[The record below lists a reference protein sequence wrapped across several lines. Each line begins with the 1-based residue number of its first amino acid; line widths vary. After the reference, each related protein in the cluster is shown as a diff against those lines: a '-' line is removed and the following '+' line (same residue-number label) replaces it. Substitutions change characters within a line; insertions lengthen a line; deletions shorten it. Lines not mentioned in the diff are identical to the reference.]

1 MIRRVGVIGAGVMGA
16 GIAAHVANAGVPVVL
31 LDIVPGAAARAVE
44 TMLKTDPAPFMHPRR
59 ARLVEAGDLDADIG
73 KLAYCDWIIEAII
86 ERPDAKR
93 ALYARLEA
101 VRKDGSIVS
110 SNTSTIPLSALTAGL
125 PARFAA
131 DFLVT
136 HFFNPPR
143 YMRLLEV
150 VAGATT
156 RPAAVAAIR
165 DFADRA
171 LGKTVIECA
180 DSPGFIANR
189 IGTLWIAAA
198 IRHAVDLSLTVEEAD
213 AVAGRPFGVPS
224 TGIFG
229 LMDLV
234 GIDITPHV
242 AHSLFVTLPPGDA
255 YRAVYRDEPII
266 TRLIAEGRTGRK
278 AKGGFYSLRRN
289 GEGRE
294 KLSLDLITG
303 EYRSSR
309 KPVLDSLD
317 AHGSDLR
324 ALAEHPDRGG
334 RYARAVLLDTL
345 SYAAALVPEIA
356 GTVDAVDTAMRL
368 GYAWKWGP
376 FELIDRVGAA
386 WLAEAL
392 RAAGRPV
399 PDLLARIGANK
410 FYRVQDGKLQAF
422 ALDGE
427 YRDVVRPEGVLLLE
441 DIRRAGKPLA
451 RNASASLWDIGDGV
465 ACLEFHSKS
474 NSLDPLVMAMV
485 GRAVALGTA
494 GKIRALVVHNEGKNF
509 SVGANLGLAL
519 FAANIAVWGEIEA
532 LLEAGQQAYQALRA
546 APFPVVGAPSG
557 MALGGG
563 CEILLHCDAVQAHA
577 ETYMGLVEAGVGLIP
592 AWGGCASMLARFA
605 ADTKAPKGPMPPVAR
620 AFEMIA
626 TAQVSKSAAEA
637 QEMGLLRA
645 TDGITANRDRLLADA
660 KARALALLE
669 GYAPPAPVTLRLP
682 GPSGRAALAL
692 AVQGFIG
699 SGRATPHDV
708 VVSDRLAETLTGG
721 ATDPIDDTPL
731 DRIYALERHAF
742 MALLKQPATLARIEH
757 MLETGKPL
765 RN

>member
-16 GIAAHVANAGVPVVL
+16 GIAAHVANAGLPVVL

-44 TMLKTDPAPFMHPRR
+44 TMLKADPALFMHRR
-59 ARLVEAGDLDADIG
+59 NARLVEPGDLDADIG
-73 KLAYCDWIIEAII
+73 KLADCDWIIEAII
-86 ERPDAKR
+86 ERPAAKR
-93 ALYARLEA
+93 ELYARLEA
-101 VRKDGSIVS
+101 VRKENAIVS
-110 SNTSTIPLSALTAGL
+110 SNTSTIPLAALTGGL
-125 PARFAA
+125 PARFVA

-150 VAGATT
+150 VAGPTT
-156 RPAAVAAIR
+156 RPEAVAVIR

-171 LGKTVIECA
+171 LGKTVVECA
-180 DSPGFIANR
+180 DTPGFIANR

-198 IRHAVDLSLTVEEAD
+198 VRHAVDLCLTVEEAD

-255 YRAVYRDEPII
+255 YREVYRDEPII
-266 TRLIAEGRTGRK
+266 ARLIAEGRTGRK
-278 AKGGFYSLRRN
+278 AKGGFYSMRRN
-289 GEGRE
+289 GDGRE
-294 KLSLDLITG
+294 KLSLDLVTG
-303 EYRSSR
+303 DYRASR
-309 KPVLDSLD
+309 KPALDSLD

-345 SYAAALVPEIA
+345 SYAASLVPGIA
-356 GTVDAVDTAMRL
+356 GTVDAVDAAMRL

-376 FELIDRVGAA
+376 FELIDRVGPA
-386 WLAEAL
+386 WLAGAL
-392 RAAGRPV
+392 RSAGRPV
-399 PDLLARIGANK
+399 PALLARVGERK
-410 FYRVQDGKLQAF
+410 FYRVHDGRLQAF
-422 ALDGE
+422 APDGA
-427 YRDVVRPEGVLLLE
+427 YRDVARPEGVLLLE
-441 DIRRAGKPLA
+441 DIKRANKPLA

-474 NSLDPLVMAMV
+474 NSLDPDVMVMV
-485 GRAVALGTA
+485 GRAVAMGSK
-494 GKIRALVVHNEGKNF
+494 GGFRALVIHNEGKNF

-532 LLEAGQQAYQALRA
+532 LLEAGQKAYRALRA
-546 APFPVVGAPSG
+546 APFPVVGAPAG

-605 ADTKAPKGPMPPVAR
+605 ADRKAPKGPMPSVMR

-637 QEMGLLRA
+637 QDLGLLRP

-660 KARALALLE
+660 KARALAMLE
-669 GYAPPAPVTLRLP
+669 GYAPPEPVTLRLP
-682 GPSGRAALAL
+682 GPSGRAALAM
-692 AVQGFIG
+692 AVQGFVG
-699 SGRATPHDV
+699 SGRASPHDV
-708 VVSDRLAETLTGG
+708 VVSDYLAETLSGG
-721 ATDPIDDTPL
+721 ATDPIDETPL
-731 DRIYALERHAF
+731 EHIYDLERRAF
-742 MALLKQPATLARIEH
+742 MALLRQPPTLARIEH